1 MATKKNA
8 PTTHNHNEDTSSATL
23 PKRKLQFRSS
33 AAQRAYEAIAARAGQ
48 TLVVYF
54 ERRTPGVGPRGDRQP
69 AGSVRRMLCS
79 YHPAE
84 ASKAQYGFNPVA
96 KGLLPVWDGERGETR
111 FISLGGVRRIRHDGD
126 EVYTSIENVLETP
139 EEKDQ
144 RRRDFF
150 ERFYPEDAQPATA
163 EARSRR
169 MSELTDEL
177 F

>member
-1 MATKKNA
+1 MATQKNA

-54 ERRTPGVGPRGDRQP
+54 ERRTDGTGPRGDRQP

-79 YHPAE
+79 YHPQQ
-84 ASKAQYGFNPVA
+84 ASRARYGFDPVA
-96 KGLLPVWDGERGETR
+96 KGLLPVWDGERGEAR
-111 FISLGGVRRIRHDGD
+111 FVPLAGVQRILHEGE
-126 EVYTSIENVLETP
+126 EVYSALRNNDRQHEDE
-139 EEKDQ
+139 

-150 ERFYPEDAQPATA
+150 ERWYPDDVPATP
-163 EARSRR
+163 EARDRR
-169 MSELTDEL
+169 MSELTQEL